1 VSENRTEKPTPKRR
15 EESRKKGQMARSMDL
30 NSATVLLVGTA
41 TLAVV
46 APGMLH
52 QLTDVVRQGIG
63 NGAHPE
69 MVSKAAG
76 RGLAGWA
83 VRSMLT
89 MIAPVLLA
97 AAAAGVTASVLQ
109 NRPRINGTALK
120 PQWSRINPRT
130 GFKRLAPPQLLFES
144 GKALSKAGVVS
155 VAAFLAIWPR
165 LPQLAGLTGVP
176 PGAVLIALARTVLS
190 LSLYVGAAFML
201 LAAVDYA
208 WQKRR
213 HEKSL
218 KMTKEEVKQETR
230 QSDLAPEVRGAIRRR
245 QFAQARKRM
254 IADVATAD
262 VVVTNPTHFAVALRY
277 DGTKPAPEVVAKGAD
292 LVAQAIREAAEAASV
307 PVLTNPPLARALHK
321 EVEIGQQIPEE
332 FFQAVAEVL
341 AFVYR
346 AAGRRRAAAA

>member
-1 VSENRTEKPTPKRR
+1 MSI
-15 EESRKKGQMARSMDL
+15 
-30 NSATVLLVGTA
+30 
-41 TLAVV
+41 
-46 APGMLH
+46 
-52 QLTDVVRQGIG
+52 RQGIG
-63 NGAHPE
+63 NAATPGMASEAGGGA
-69 MVSKAAG
+69 
-76 RGLAGWA
+76 LAGWA
-83 VRSMLT
+83 IRSTLT
-89 MIAPVLLA
+89 IVAPILLA
-97 AAAAGVTASVLQ
+97 VAAAGVAASVLQ
-109 NRPRINGTALK
+109 NRPRISGTAIK

-130 GFKRLAPPQLLFES
+130 GLKRLAPPQLLFES
-144 GKALSKAGVVS
+144 GKALSKAAVVS

-176 PGAVLIALARTVLS
+176 PGAMLIQLARTVLT
-190 LSLYVGAAFML
+190 LSMYVGGAFML

-208 WQKRR
+208 WQRR
-213 HEKSL
+213 KHEKSL
-218 KMTKEEVKQETR
+218 KMTKEEVRQETR

-292 LVAQAIREAAEAASV
+292 LVAKAIRDAAEAASV
-307 PVLTNPPLARALHK
+307 PVLTNPPLARALHR
-321 EVEIGQQIPEE
+321 EVEIGQQVPEE

>member
-41 TLAVV
+41 TLAIV
-46 APGMLH
+46 APSMLH
-52 QLTDVVRQGIG
+52 QLMDVVRQGIG
-63 NGAHPE
+63 NSAHPG
-69 MVSKAAG
+69 MASKAG
-76 RGLAGWA
+76 GGTLAGWA
-83 VRSMLT
+83 MRSMLA
-89 MIAPVLLA
+89 MIAPILLA
-97 AAAAGVTASVLQ
+97 AAAAGVTASLLQ

-130 GFKRLAPPQLLFES
+130 GLKRLAPPQLLFES
-144 GKALSKAGVVS
+144 GKAIAKAGVVS

-201 LAAVDYA
+201 LAAIDYA

-292 LVAQAIREAAEAASV
+292 LVAKAIREAAEAAAV

-321 EVEIGQQIPEE
+321 EVEIGQQIPED

-346 AAGRRRAAAA
+346 AAGRRRAA

>member
-15 EESRKKGQMARSMDL
+15 DESRKKGQMARSMDL
-30 NSATVLLVGTA
+30 NSATVLLVGVA
-41 TLAVV
+41 TLAMV
-46 APGMLH
+46 APNMLH
-52 QLTDVVRQGIG
+52 QLTDVVRQGIAQAG
-63 NGAHPE
+63 DPSLASKGEGGAI
-69 MVSKAAG
+69 
-76 RGLAGWA
+76 AGWA
-83 VRSMLT
+83 MRSTLT
-89 MIAPVLLA
+89 IIAPILFA

-109 NRPRINGTALK
+109 NRPRITATAIK
-120 PQWSRINPRT
+120 PQWSRVNPRT

-144 GKALSKAGVVS
+144 GKALAKAAVVS
-155 VAAFLAIWPR
+155 IAAFLAIWPR
-165 LPQLAGLTGVP
+165 LPQLAALTGVP
-176 PGAVLIALARTVLS
+176 PGAMLIALARTVLT
-190 LSLYVGAAFML
+190 LSLYVGGAFMA

-208 WQKRR
+208 WQRRR

-218 KMTKEEVKQETR
+218 KMSKDEVKQESR

-277 DGTKPAPEVVAKGAD
+277 DGTKPAPDVIAKGAD
-292 LVAQAIREAAEAASV
+292 LVAKAIREAAEAASV

-346 AAGRRRAAAA
+346 AAGRRRAA